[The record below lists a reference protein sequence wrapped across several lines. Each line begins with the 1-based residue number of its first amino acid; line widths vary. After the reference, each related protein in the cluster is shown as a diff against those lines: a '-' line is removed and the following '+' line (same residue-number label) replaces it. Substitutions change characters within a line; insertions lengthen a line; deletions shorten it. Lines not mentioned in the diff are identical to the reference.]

1 MVKNSHKYIYILVAA
16 LMLLVFTLPGIAAAE
31 NSSCSAIIM
40 DTGGNVSLVRNG
52 KKKGVG
58 LGELLYSGDVVELA
72 KDASLT
78 INYLESGQQEQWP
91 GGMKV
96 VVGNTQ
102 SKHIPSG
109 VLIANNKVVLPQI
122 DSPQK
127 GSFTLRGLSSPDEV
141 KPDSKIEVT
150 GLSNTAILEQ
160 QPTFSWKPVNGA
172 DSYTVILYLEPGAKF
187 LWQRTTTGEELPYP
201 QSEAPLTF
209 GARYKWDVKGLKN
222 TRVIVEKRSYFYLLK
237 EGDVAHLSAGIARF
251 QEELSPD
258 AQKTATRLAFI
269 LFLENYRLYD
279 AALTQYE
286 IICATRSQSEAI
298 RQRREKLLQIRY
310 SNRHY

>member
-1 MVKNSHKYIYILVAA
+1 MKNNHKYIYLLIAA
-16 LMLLVFTLPGIAAAE
+16 FTLLVFALSAIAAEE
-31 NSSCSAIIM
+31 NRSCSAIIM
-40 DTGGNVSLVRNG
+40 DAGGNVSLVRNG
-52 KKKGVG
+52 KKRGVG
-58 LGELLYSGDVVELA
+58 LGELLFSGDVVELA

-96 VVGNTQ
+96 VVGTAQ

-109 VLIANNKVVLPQI
+109 VLIANNKVVLPQL
-122 DSPQK
+122 DSPQM
-127 GSFTLRGLSSPDEV
+127 GSFTLRGLSRPDEV
-141 KPDSKIEVT
+141 KPESKIEVT

-160 QPTFSWKPVNGA
+160 RPTFSWKPVNGA
-172 DSYTVILYLEPGAKF
+172 DSYTVTLYLEPGAKF
-187 LWQRTTTGEELPYP
+187 LWQSTTTEEALPYP
-201 QSEAPLTF
+201 QSEAPLTL

-222 TRVIVEKRSYFYLLK
+222 RRVIAEKRSYFYLLK
-237 EGDVAHLSAGIARF
+237 ERDVAYLSADIARF
-251 QEELSPD
+251 QEELSRN

-310 SNRHY
+310 SNLHY